1 MPYYFVPR
9 YCGIYYI
16 PLNTSPA
23 QPSWLPQVSL
33 STLSKLHDTASS
45 TTLTQ
50 TFINP
55 SQTAAIAKAKYTF
68 PLYESCAVVSFRC
81 YIGERIIEGIVKEK
95 EQAKVE
101 YKEAVERGETAGLL
115 EPYTPDVFSTSLG
128 NIPAGE
134 TVKVEIEYLI
144 ELKHDAEVDG
154 LSFTIPTS
162 IAPRYGDVPSGV
174 SAYNNLITGAID
186 QGGMKISV
194 QVTML
199 SNIRSVQSPSHN
211 IVMHLGGHVEDIPD
225 NAFNPKL
232 ALATLSQTSTALGK
246 DFILLVKCAD
256 LSFPRAPYHPK
267 LEGAHGHPR
276 PQIHTAP
283 WHEA

>member
-55 SQTAAIAKAKYTF
+55 SQTTAIVKAKYTF

-115 EPYTPDVFSTSLG
+115 EQHTPDVSARVLGTSLQ
-128 NIPAGE
+128 ARRSR
-134 TVKVEIEYLI
+134 L
-144 ELKHDAEVDG
+144 
-154 LSFTIPTS
+154 
-162 IAPRYGDVPSGV
+162 R
-174 SAYNNLITGAID
+174 
-186 QGGMKISV
+186 
-194 QVTML
+194 
-199 SNIRSVQSPSHN
+199 SN
-211 IVMHLGGHVEDIPD
+211 
-225 NAFNPKL
+225 
-232 ALATLSQTSTALGK
+232 T
-246 DFILLVKCAD
+246 
-256 LSFPRAPYHPK
+256 
-267 LEGAHGHPR
+267 
-276 PQIHTAP
+276 
-283 WHEA
+283 